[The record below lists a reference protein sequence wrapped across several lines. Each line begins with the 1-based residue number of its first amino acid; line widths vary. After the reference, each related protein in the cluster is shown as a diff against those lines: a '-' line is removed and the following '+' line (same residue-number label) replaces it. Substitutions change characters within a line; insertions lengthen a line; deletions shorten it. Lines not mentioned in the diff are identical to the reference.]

1 MENETKTYQVI
12 GESAEVL
19 NLNREV
25 VKNLKNGDTVT
36 GTIVLVSGDPYLE
49 TSDGYVS
56 TKSLAEK
63 VSEDAKSVET
73 IVKANSK
80 KLLFAVGGAGLG
92 YGVAHFRKMPMKFK
106 IIYSLVGLV
115 VGLFAEMMIDKK
127 LKK

>member
-1 MENETKTYQVI
+1 MENATKTYEVI
-12 GESAEVL
+12 GEGAEVL

-25 VKNLKNGDTVT
+25 VKKLSNGDTVT
-36 GTIVLVSGDPYLE
+36 GTVVIVSGDPYLE

-63 VSEDAKSVET
+63 VTEDAKSVET
-73 IVKANSK
+73 VVKANSK

-92 YGVAHFRKMPMKFK
+92 YGVAHFRKMPMKSK

-115 VGLFAEMMIDKK
+115 AGILVEMLIDKK
-127 LKK
+127 IKK